1 MPRIGFVW
9 GMVTGNLKDRCGA
22 RENVK
27 ERAGKVMAEQAGCG
41 LKKNDLFELAIEDL
55 GNDGEGIG
63 RYNGY
68 TFFVKDAVPGDVIRA
83 RALKF
88 KKNYGYA
95 RVEEILAASADRVTP
110 RCPVAR
116 QCGGCQ
122 LQHLSYE
129 RQLVYKQEKI
139 RNCLERIGGV
149 ANPCLEP
156 MMGMEVPY
164 YYRNKA
170 QFPVGVRKDG
180 RVAIGFYAG
189 HSHNIVDT
197 EECCIQAPVNAAL
210 VAAVREYLEECKVA
224 PYQEETHTGLVRH
237 ILTRV
242 GFATGEIMVC
252 LVVNGTSLPRAEAL
266 REKLEKAVEEWN
278 RKLEKA
284 VKEWN
289 RREGSLRDKGE
300 SGNWREESLR
310 EKEESGNQREESL
323 REKGESGNRREESLR
338 EKWESGNGREESLQE
353 KWESGNREEE
363 WEVKRAQAGGL
374 QYKLVSLCLNVN
386 TERTNVILG
395 SRVVPLYGD
404 PYITDYIGAVKYRIS
419 PLSFYQ
425 VNPGQT
431 HRLYEQALA
440 YADLKGGETVWDLY
454 CGIGTISLFLAQKA
468 GKVYGVEVVPQAVE
482 DARKNAELNGI
493 ANAEFFEG
501 AAEDVL
507 PQKYEESGGK
517 MRADVIV
524 VDPPRAGC
532 AQGLLETIVRMQ
544 PERVVYVSC
553 DPATLARDV
562 KFLGER
568 GFAFVK
574 GRGVDQ
580 FGMGGHVECVCLLEN
595 NAY

>member
-1 MPRIGFVW
+1 
-9 GMVTGNLKDRCGA
+9 MVQG
-22 RENVK
+22 
-27 ERAGKVMAEQAGCG
+27 AGCG
-41 LKKNDLFELAIEDL
+41 LKKNDLFELKIEAL

-63 RYNGY
+63 HYQGF
-68 TFFVKDAVPGDVIRA
+68 TFFVKDAVPGDLICA

-88 KKNYGYA
+88 KKTYGYA
-95 RVEEILAASADRVTP
+95 RVEEILTTSPDRVMP

-129 RQLVYKQEKI
+129 CQLAYKQEKI
-139 RNCLERIGGV
+139 KDCLERIGGV
-149 ANPCLEP
+149 AEPYLEP
-156 MMGMEVPY
+156 IIGMEEPY

-170 QFPVGVRKDG
+170 QFPVGMRKDG
-180 RVAIGFYAG
+180 SAALGFYAG
-189 HSHNIVDT
+189 HSHHIVDT

-210 VAAVREYLEECKVA
+210 MTAVREYLEECKVS

-242 GFATGEIMVC
+242 GFVTGEIMVC
-252 LVVNGTSLPRAEAL
+252 MVINGTGLPRAEVL
-266 REKLEKAVEEWN
+266 REKLEWAVE
-278 RKLEKA
+278 K
-284 VKEWN
+284 WN
-289 RREGSLRDKGE
+289 RRESADK
-300 SGNWREESLR
+300 REVEYR
-310 EKEESGNQREESL
+310 
-323 REKGESGNRREESLR
+323 
-338 EKWESGNGREESLQE
+338 
-353 KWESGNREEE
+353 
-363 WEVKRAQAGGL
+363 
-374 QYKLVSLCLNVN
+374 LVSLCLNIN

-395 SRVVPLYGD
+395 SRIIPLYGE

-431 HRLYEQALA
+431 RRLYEQAML
-440 YADLKGGETVWDLY
+440 YADLKGNEIVWDLY

-468 GKVYGVEVVPQAVE
+468 KKVYGVEIVPQAIE
-482 DARKNAELNGI
+482 DARKNAEMNGI
-493 ANAEFFEG
+493 TNAEFFVG

-507 PQKYEESGGK
+507 PQKYKESGDK

-532 AQGLLETIVRMQ
+532 ARGLLEVIVRMQ

-562 KFLGER
+562 KFLEEN
-568 GFAFVK
+568 GFRFVK

-580 FGMGGHVECVCLLEN
+580 FGMGGHVEAVCLLSKLN
-595 NAY
+595 IK

>member
-1 MPRIGFVW
+1 
-9 GMVTGNLKDRCGA
+9 MVQG
-22 RENVK
+22 
-27 ERAGKVMAEQAGCG
+27 AGCG
-41 LKKNDLFELAIEDL
+41 LKKNDLFELKIEAL

-63 RYNGY
+63 HYQGF
-68 TFFVKDAVPGDVIRA
+68 TFFVKDAVPGDLICA

-88 KKNYGYA
+88 KKTYGYA
-95 RVEEILAASADRVTP
+95 RVEEILTTSPDRVMP

-129 RQLVYKQEKI
+129 CQLAYKQEKI
-139 RNCLERIGGV
+139 KDCLERIGGV
-149 ANPCLEP
+149 AEPYLEP
-156 MMGMEVPY
+156 IIGMEEPY

-170 QFPVGVRKDG
+170 QFPVGMRKDG
-180 RVAIGFYAG
+180 RAAIGFYAG
-189 HSHNIVDT
+189 HSHHIVDT

-210 VAAVREYLEECKVA
+210 MAAVREYLEECKVS

-242 GFATGEIMVC
+242 GFVTGEIMVC
-252 LVVNGTSLPRAEAL
+252 MVINGTGLPRAEVL
-266 REKLEKAVEEWN
+266 REKLEWAVE
-278 RKLEKA
+278 K
-284 VKEWN
+284 WN
-289 RREGSLRDKGE
+289 RRESADK
-300 SGNWREESLR
+300 REVEYR
-310 EKEESGNQREESL
+310 
-323 REKGESGNRREESLR
+323 
-338 EKWESGNGREESLQE
+338 
-353 KWESGNREEE
+353 
-363 WEVKRAQAGGL
+363 
-374 QYKLVSLCLNVN
+374 LVSLCLNIN

-395 SRVVPLYGD
+395 SRIIPLYGE

-431 HRLYEQALA
+431 RRLYEQAML
-440 YADLKGGETVWDLY
+440 YADLKGNEIVWDLY

-468 GKVYGVEVVPQAVE
+468 KKVYGVEIVPQAIE
-482 DARKNAELNGI
+482 DARKNAEMNGI
-493 ANAEFFEG
+493 TNAEFFVG

-507 PQKYEESGGK
+507 PQKYKESGDK

-532 AQGLLETIVRMQ
+532 ARGLLEVIVRMQ

-562 KFLGER
+562 KFLEEN
-568 GFAFVK
+568 GFRFVK

-580 FGMGGHVECVCLLEN
+580 FGMGGHVECVVLLSKVQN
-595 NAY
+595 

>member
-1 MPRIGFVW
+1 
-9 GMVTGNLKDRCGA
+9 MVQG
-22 RENVK
+22 
-27 ERAGKVMAEQAGCG
+27 AGCG
-41 LKKNDLFELAIEDL
+41 LKKNDLFELKIEAL

-63 RYNGY
+63 HYQGF
-68 TFFVKDAVPGDVIRA
+68 TFFVKDAVPGDLIRA

-88 KKNYGYA
+88 KKTYGYA
-95 RVEEILAASADRVTP
+95 RVEEILTASPDRVTP

-129 RQLVYKQEKI
+129 CQLAYKQEKI

-149 ANPCLEP
+149 AEPYLEP
-156 MMGMEVPY
+156 IIGMEMPY

-180 RVAIGFYAG
+180 RAAIGFYAG
-189 HSHNIVDT
+189 HSHHIVDT
-197 EECCIQAPVNAAL
+197 EECCIQAPINALL
-210 VAAVREYLEECKVA
+210 VAAVREYLDECKVS

-242 GFATGEIMVC
+242 GFVTGEIMVC
-252 LVVNGTSLPRAEAL
+252 MVINGTSLPKAEVL
-266 REKLEKAVEEWN
+266 REKLERAVEEWS
-278 RKLEKA
+278 RK
-284 VKEWN
+284 
-289 RREGSLRDKGE
+289 EGA
-300 SGNWREESLR
+300 
-310 EKEESGNQREESL
+310 KEENTENTEDKIIQGKSVDKR
-323 REKGESGNRREESLR
+323 
-338 EKWESGNGREESLQE
+338 
-353 KWESGNREEE
+353 
-363 WEVKRAQAGGL
+363 EVKYR
-374 QYKLVSLCLNVN
+374 LVSLCLNIN

-395 SRVVPLYGD
+395 SRIIPLYGE

-431 HRLYEQALA
+431 RRLYEQAML
-440 YADLKGGETVWDLY
+440 YAELKGDEIVWDLY

-468 GKVYGVEVVPQAVE
+468 KKVYGVEIVPQAIE
-482 DARKNAELNGI
+482 DARKNAEMNGI
-493 ANAEFFEG
+493 TNAEFFVG

-507 PQKYEESGGK
+507 PQKYKESGGK

-532 AQGLLETIVRMQ
+532 ARGLLEVIVQMQ

-562 KFLGER
+562 KFLEEN
-568 GFAFVK
+568 GFRFVK

-580 FGMGGHVECVCLLEN
+580 FGMGGHVEVVCCLQRKEL
-595 NAY
+595 

>member
-1 MPRIGFVW
+1 M
-9 GMVTGNLKDRCGA
+9 TEK
-22 RENVK
+22 
-27 ERAGKVMAEQAGCG
+27 AGCG
-41 LKKNDLFELAIEDL
+41 LKKNDLFELVIEDL

-63 RYNGY
+63 RYHGF

-95 RVEEILAASADRVTP
+95 RVEEILTASADRVIP

-129 RQLVYKQEKI
+129 RQLAYKQEKI
-139 RNCLERIGGV
+139 KNCLERIGGV
-149 ANPCLEP
+149 KDVCFEP
-156 MMGMEVPY
+156 IIGMEIPY

-170 QFPVGVRKDG
+170 QFPVGVKKDG
-180 RVAIGFYAG
+180 RAAIGFYAG

-210 VAAVREYLEECKVA
+210 MAAVREYLDECGVM

-237 ILTRV
+237 VLTRV
-242 GFATGEIMVC
+242 GFETGEIMVC
-252 LVVNGTSLPRAEAL
+252 MVVNGKKLPRAEVL
-266 REKLEKAVEEWN
+266 LKKLERAVGEWN
-278 RKLEKA
+278 RK
-284 VKEWN
+284 
-289 RREGSLRDKGE
+289 
-300 SGNWREESLR
+300 GNTVGVTGYDRL
-310 EKEESGNQREESL
+310 GNA
-323 REKGESGNRREESLR
+323 
-338 EKWESGNGREESLQE
+338 GREFVSSVQNLGET
-353 KWESGNREEE
+353 
-363 WEVKRAQAGGL
+363 QAGSL

-395 SRVVPLYGD
+395 SRIVPIYGET
-404 PYITDYIGAVKYRIS
+404 YITDYIGPIKYRIS

-431 HRLYEQALA
+431 RRLYEQALA
-440 YADLKGGETVWDLY
+440 YADLKGDEIVWDLY

-468 GKVYGVEVVPQAVE
+468 KMVYGVEIVPQAIE

-493 ANAEFFEG
+493 TNAEFFVG
-501 AAEDVL
+501 AAEEVL
-507 PQKYEESGGK
+507 PKKYEESGGA

-532 AQGLLETIVRMQ
+532 APELLATVVRMR
-544 PERVVYVSC
+544 PKRVVYVSC

-562 KFLGER
+562 KYLGEN
-568 GFAFVK
+568 GFEFVK

-580 FGMGGHVECVCLLEN
+580 FGMGGHVEAVVKMEWTGIE
-595 NAY
+595 Y

>member
-1 MPRIGFVW
+1 
-9 GMVTGNLKDRCGA
+9 MVQG
-22 RENVK
+22 
-27 ERAGKVMAEQAGCG
+27 AGCG
-41 LKKNDLFELAIEDL
+41 LKKNDLFELKIEAL

-63 RYNGY
+63 HYQGF
-68 TFFVKDAVPGDVIRA
+68 TFFVKDAVPGDLICA

-88 KKNYGYA
+88 KKTYGYA
-95 RVEEILAASADRVTP
+95 RVEEILTTSPDRVMP

-129 RQLVYKQEKI
+129 CQLAYKQEKI
-139 RNCLERIGGV
+139 KDCLERIGGV
-149 ANPCLEP
+149 AEPYLEP
-156 MMGMEVPY
+156 IIGMEEPY

-170 QFPVGVRKDG
+170 QFPVGMRKDG
-180 RVAIGFYAG
+180 SAAIGFYAG
-189 HSHNIVDT
+189 HSHHIVDT

-210 VAAVREYLEECKVA
+210 MAAVREYLEECKVS

-242 GFATGEIMVC
+242 GFVTGEIMVC
-252 LVVNGTSLPRAEAL
+252 MVINGTGLPRAEVL
-266 REKLEKAVEEWN
+266 REKLEWAVE
-278 RKLEKA
+278 K
-284 VKEWN
+284 WN
-289 RREGSLRDKGE
+289 RRESADK
-300 SGNWREESLR
+300 REVEYR
-310 EKEESGNQREESL
+310 
-323 REKGESGNRREESLR
+323 
-338 EKWESGNGREESLQE
+338 
-353 KWESGNREEE
+353 
-363 WEVKRAQAGGL
+363 
-374 QYKLVSLCLNVN
+374 LVSLCLNIN

-395 SRVVPLYGD
+395 SRIIPLYGE

-431 HRLYEQALA
+431 RRLYEQAML
-440 YADLKGGETVWDLY
+440 YADLKGNEIVWDLY

-468 GKVYGVEVVPQAVE
+468 KKVYGVEIVPQAIE
-482 DARKNAELNGI
+482 DARKNAEMNRI
-493 ANAEFFEG
+493 TNAEFFVG

-507 PQKYEESGGK
+507 PQKYKESGDK

-532 AQGLLETIVRMQ
+532 ARGLLEVIVRMQ

-562 KFLGER
+562 KFLEEN
-568 GFAFVK
+568 GFRFVK

-580 FGMGGHVECVCLLEN
+580 FGMGGHVECVVLLTKVHN
-595 NAY
+595 

>member
-1 MPRIGFVW
+1 
-9 GMVTGNLKDRCGA
+9 
-22 RENVK
+22 
-27 ERAGKVMAEQAGCG
+27 MAEKSGCG
-41 LKKNDLFELAIEDL
+41 LKKNDLFELTIEDL

-63 RYNGY
+63 RYNGF

-95 RVEEILAASADRVTP
+95 RVEEILVASADRVAP

-129 RQLVYKQEKI
+129 RQLAYKQEKI
-139 RNCLERIGGV
+139 KNCLERIGGV

-156 MMGMEVPY
+156 MVGMEVPY

-170 QFPVGVRKDG
+170 QFPVGVKKDG
-180 RVAIGFYAG
+180 KAAIGFYAG

-197 EECCIQAPVNAAL
+197 KECCIQAPVNAVL
-210 VAAVREYLEECKVA
+210 VAAVRGYLEECGVA

-242 GFATGEIMVC
+242 GFVTGEIMVC
-252 LVVNGTSLPRAEAL
+252 LVVNGTSLPRAEVL
-266 REKLEKAVEEWN
+266 REKLERAVEEWN
-278 RKLEKA
+278 RKGERAQKERALERGF
-284 VKEWN
+284 W
-289 RREGSLRDKGE
+289 
-300 SGNWREESLR
+300 
-310 EKEESGNQREESL
+310 
-323 REKGESGNRREESLR
+323 EKGETRDGEARI
-338 EKWESGNGREESLQE
+338 G
-353 KWESGNREEE
+353 
-363 WEVKRAQAGGL
+363 KRAMCSAQEVEPAQQGGL

-386 TERTNVILG
+386 MERTNVILG
-395 SRVVPLYGD
+395 SRVIPLYGE

-431 HRLYEQALA
+431 RRLYEQALA

-468 GKVYGVEVVPQAVE
+468 GKVYGVEIVPQAIE

-493 ANAEFFEG
+493 TNAEFFVG
-501 AAEDVL
+501 AAENVL
-507 PQKYEESGGK
+507 PKKYEESAGK

-524 VDPPRAGC
+524 VDPPRSGC

-568 GFAFVK
+568 GFGFVK

-580 FGMGGHVECVCLLEN
+580 FGQGGHVECVVLMSRAHC
-595 NAY
+595 